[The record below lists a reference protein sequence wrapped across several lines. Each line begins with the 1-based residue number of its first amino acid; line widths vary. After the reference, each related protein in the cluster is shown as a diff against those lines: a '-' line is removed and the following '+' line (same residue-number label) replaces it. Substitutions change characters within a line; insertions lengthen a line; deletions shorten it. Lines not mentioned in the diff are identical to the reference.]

1 MRTLQS
7 PASSVPSSS
16 ASSPPAS
23 LAPRAPGFLPALLVG
38 AALLLPGLAGAHH
51 GTAVSYDQSSWLT
64 VTGTVTE
71 FRWRNPHSALFLD
84 IVDENGATVNY
95 AIELASPVL
104 MSRSSGWTR
113 ATFKP
118 GDTVEFRVHPS
129 RTGAPVGEC
138 LFNCQV
144 SLNGT
149 ALVSRSQAAE

>member
-1 MRTLQS
+1 MKTFH
-7 PASSVPSSS
+7 
-16 ASSPPAS
+16 
-23 LAPRAPGFLPALLVG
+23 LAYRHNPGLL
-38 AALLLPGLAGAHH
+38 ALLLFTLLGFQSAWAHH
-51 GTAVSYDQSSWLT
+51 GTAVSYDQNRFIT

-84 IVDENGATVNY
+84 VTQEDGSVINY

-118 GDTVEFRVHPS
+118 GDLVEFRVHPS
-129 RTGAPVGEC
+129 RTDAPVGEC

-144 SLNGT
+144 LINGEPPP
-149 ALVSRSQAAE
+149 APEQD